1 MNSKLHKFTYYFV
14 TALIAGCVLI
24 IFVIFP
30 GINDDKPSMFGDMI
44 YGKASKPYVY
54 RVLLP
59 ATVRVLSAPIP
70 QTLRNTISI
79 KIEDSISLN
88 KLFKKLKWEKEL
100 AVEYSF
106 AMLIMFL
113 SLWGFSIAVRHL
125 FILFYN
131 TSSWFADSVS
141 VLALLGLPAMFQ
153 YTSFIYDFPLLL
165 LYTLGLIFLY
175 KQGWKKFLIIF
186 LVGCINKETTIL
198 LTLVFYIFY
207 KSGLNKELFNKLLV
221 AQLATFILV
230 KSLLYFVFKNN
241 PGTFIEFHLI
251 DHNLRLLTG
260 YDLTLAATVLGLVLL
275 VLYKW
280 NEKPKFLKT
289 SLWMLIPLVILTL
302 LLGYLDELRDY
313 YEVYPVV
320 IIFIAHSFARILN
333 VNFKLNIQYKFKNNP
348 NLFAFY
354 R

>member
-1 MNSKLHKFTYYFV
+1 MNDNIHKTSYYLL

-24 IFVIFP
+24 MFVISP
-30 GINDDKPSMFGDMI
+30 GINDNKPSMFGDMI
-44 YGKASKPYVY
+44 YGKASKPFVY

-59 ATVRVLSAPIP
+59 ATVRVLSAPVP
-70 QTLRNTISI
+70 QSLKNTISN
-79 KIEDSISLN
+79 KIEDNISLN

-113 SLWGFSIAVRHL
+113 SLWGFSIAVRYL

-131 TSSWFADSVS
+131 TSSWFAGSVS
-141 VLALLGLPAMFQ
+141 VLALLGLPTMFQ

-175 KQGWKKFLIIF
+175 KQDWIKFLIIF

-198 LTLVFYIFY
+198 LTLIFYIYY
-207 KSGLNKELFNKLLV
+207 KSGLKKELFNKLLI
-221 AQLATFILV
+221 AQFAIFILV

-260 YDLTLAATVLGLVLL
+260 YDLTLAVAVLGLILL
-275 VLYKW
+275 VFYKW
-280 NEKPKFLKT
+280 NEKPSFLKT
-289 SLWMLIPLVILTL
+289 SLWMFIPLVVLTL
-302 LLGYLDELRDY
+302 FLGYLDELRDY
-313 YEVYPVV
+313 YEVYPAV
-320 IIFIAHSFARILN
+320 IIFIVHSTARILD
-333 VNFKLNIQYKFKNNP
+333 VNFKVNIQSEPGNRF
-348 NLFAFY
+348 
-354 R
+354 

>member
-1 MNSKLHKFTYYFV
+1 LSDNIHKPIYYLL
-14 TALIAGCVLI
+14 TAIISGCVLI

-30 GINDDKPSMFGDMI
+30 GINDNKPSMFGDMI
-44 YGKASKPYVY
+44 YGKASKPFVY

-59 ATVRVLSAPIP
+59 ATVRVLSAPVP
-70 QTLRNTISI
+70 QAVKNTISK

-106 AMLIMFL
+106 AMMIMFF
-113 SLWGFSIAVRHL
+113 SIWGFSIAVRYL
-125 FILFYN
+125 FILFYS

-141 VLALLGLPAMFQ
+141 VLALLGLPTMFQ

-165 LYTLGLIFLY
+165 LYTLGLIFLH
-175 KQGWKKFLIIF
+175 KQNWVKFLIIF

-198 LTLVFYIFY
+198 LTLVFYIYY
-207 KSGLNKELFNKLLV
+207 KSDLKKELFNKLLI
-221 AQLATFILV
+221 AQFAIFILV

-260 YDLTLAATVLGLVLL
+260 YDITLAAAALGLILL
-275 VLYKW
+275 VFYKW
-280 NEKPKFLKT
+280 NEKPNFLKT
-289 SLWMLIPLVILTL
+289 TLWMFIPLVILTL
-302 LLGYLDELRDY
+302 FLGYLDELRDY

-320 IIFIAHSFARILN
+320 IIFIAHSFARILDL
-333 VNFKLNIQYKFKNNP
+333 NFKLNIQSEHNN
-348 NLFAFY
+348 
-354 R
+354 

>member
-1 MNSKLHKFTYYFV
+1 MKDNIHKTIYYLLI
-14 TALIAGCVLI
+14 ALIAGCVLI
-24 IFVIFP
+24 MFVIFP

-44 YGKASKPYVY
+44 YGKASKPFVY

-59 ATVRVLSAPIP
+59 ATVRVLSAPVH
-70 QTLRNTISI
+70 QTLRNNISN
-79 KIEDSISLN
+79 KIEDSIPLN

-113 SLWGFSIAVRHL
+113 SLWGFSIAVRYL

-141 VLALLGLPAMFQ
+141 VLALLGLPTMFQ

-175 KQGWKKFLIIF
+175 KQDWIKFLIIF
-186 LVGCINKETTIL
+186 LIGCINKETTIL
-198 LTLVFYIFY
+198 LTFVFYIFY
-207 KSGLNKELFNKLLV
+207 KTSLKKELFNKLLITQI
-221 AQLATFILV
+221 AIFILV

-260 YDLTLAATVLGLVLL
+260 YDLTLAVTVLGLILL
-275 VLYKW
+275 VFYKW
-280 NEKPKFLKT
+280 NEKPNFLKT
-289 SLWMLIPLVILTL
+289 SLWMFIPLVILTL
-302 LLGYLDELRDY
+302 FLGYLDELRDY
-313 YEVYPVV
+313 YEVYPAV
-320 IIFIAHSFARILN
+320 IIFIAHSIARILD
-333 VNFKLNIQYKFKNNP
+333 VNYRVNI
-348 NLFAFY
+348 
-354 R
+354 

>member
-1 MNSKLHKFTYYFV
+1 MKDSIHKTFYYFL

-30 GINDDKPSMFGDMI
+30 GINDDKPSKFGDMI
-44 YGKASKPYVY
+44 YGKASKPFVY

-59 ATVRVLSAPIP
+59 ATVRVLSAPVP
-70 QTLRNTISI
+70 QTLRNTISN
-79 KIEDSISLN
+79 KIEDNISLN

-113 SLWGFSIAVRHL
+113 SLWGFSIAVRCL

-141 VLALLGLPAMFQ
+141 VLALLGLPTMFQ

-175 KQGWKKFLIIF
+175 KQDWKKFLIIF

-198 LTLVFYIFY
+198 LTLVFYIYY
-207 KSGLNKELFNKLLV
+207 KTSLKKELFNKLLI
-221 AQLATFILV
+221 AQFAIFILV
-230 KSLLYFVFKNN
+230 KSLLYLVFKNN

-251 DHNLRLLTG
+251 DHNLRLL
-260 YDLTLAATVLGLVLL
+260 
-275 VLYKW
+275 
-280 NEKPKFLKT
+280 
-289 SLWMLIPLVILTL
+289 
-302 LLGYLDELRDY
+302 
-313 YEVYPVV
+313 PVT
-320 IIFIAHSFARILN
+320 I
-333 VNFKLNIQYKFKNNP
+333 
-348 NLFAFY
+348 
-354 R
+354 

>member
-1 MNSKLHKFTYYFV
+1 MNDNIHKTSYYLL

-24 IFVIFP
+24 MFVISP
-30 GINDDKPSMFGDMI
+30 GINDNKPSMFGDMI
-44 YGKASKPYVY
+44 YGKASKPFVY

-59 ATVRVLSAPIP
+59 ATVRVLSAPVP
-70 QTLRNTISI
+70 QSLKNTISN
-79 KIEDSISLN
+79 KIEDNISLN

-113 SLWGFSIAVRHL
+113 SLWGFSIAVRYL

-131 TSSWFADSVS
+131 TASWFADSVS
-141 VLALLGLPAMFQ
+141 VLALLGLPTMFQ

-175 KQGWKKFLIIF
+175 KQDWIKFLIIF

-198 LTLVFYIFY
+198 LTLIFYIYY
-207 KSGLNKELFNKLLV
+207 KSGLKKELFNKLLI
-221 AQLATFILV
+221 AQFAIFILV

-260 YDLTLAATVLGLVLL
+260 YDLTLAVAVLGLILL
-275 VLYKW
+275 VFYKW
-280 NEKPKFLKT
+280 NEKPSFLKT
-289 SLWMLIPLVILTL
+289 SLWMFIPLVVLTL
-302 LLGYLDELRDY
+302 FLGYLDELRDY
-313 YEVYPVV
+313 YEVYPAV
-320 IIFIAHSFARILN
+320 IIFIVHSTARILD
-333 VNFKLNIQYKFKNNP
+333 VNFKVNIQSEPGNRF
-348 NLFAFY
+348 
-354 R
+354 

>member
-1 MNSKLHKFTYYFV
+1 MKDSIHKTIYYLL

-24 IFVIFP
+24 MFVIFP
-30 GINDDKPSMFGDMI
+30 GINDNKPSMFGDMI
-44 YGKASKPYVY
+44 YGKASKPFVY

-59 ATVRVLSAPIP
+59 VTVRVLSAPVP
-70 QTLRNTISI
+70 QTLRNTISNI
-79 KIEDSISLN
+79 IEDNISLN

-113 SLWGFSIAVRHL
+113 SLWGFSIAVRYL

-141 VLALLGLPAMFQ
+141 VLALLGLPTMFQ

-175 KQGWKKFLIIF
+175 KQEWIKFFIIF

-198 LTLVFYIFY
+198 LTLIFFIYY
-207 KSGLNKELFNKLLV
+207 KSGVRKELFNKLLI
-221 AQLATFILV
+221 AQLSIFILV

-241 PGTFIEFHLI
+241 PGTFIESHLI

-260 YDLTLAATVLGLVLL
+260 YDLTLAAAVLGLILL
-275 VLYKW
+275 VFYKW
-280 NEKPKFLKT
+280 NEKPNFLKT
-289 SLWMLIPLVILTL
+289 SLWMFIPLVILTL
-302 LLGYLDELRDY
+302 FLGYLDELRDY
-313 YEVYPVV
+313 YEVYPIV
-320 IIFIAHSFARILN
+320 IIFIAHSIARILDLN
-333 VNFKLNIQYKFKNNP
+333 YRVNIQSEPGN
-348 NLFAFY
+348 
-354 R
+354 

>member
-1 MNSKLHKFTYYFV
+1 MKDSIHKTIYYLL

-24 IFVIFP
+24 MFVIFP

-44 YGKASKPYVY
+44 YGKASKPFVY

-59 ATVRVLSAPIP
+59 ATVRVLSAPVP
-70 QTLRNTISI
+70 QTLRNTISN
-79 KIEDSISLN
+79 KIEDNISLN

-113 SLWGFSIAVRHL
+113 SLWGFSIAVRYL

-141 VLALLGLPAMFQ
+141 VLALLGLPTMFQ

-175 KQGWKKFLIIF
+175 KQDWIKFLIIF

-198 LTLVFYIFY
+198 LTLVFFIYY
-207 KSGLNKELFNKLLV
+207 KSGLKKELFNKLLI
-221 AQLATFILV
+221 AQFAIFILV

-260 YDLTLAATVLGLVLL
+260 YDLTLAAAVLGLILL
-275 VLYKW
+275 VFYKW
-280 NEKPKFLKT
+280 NEKPNFLKT
-289 SLWMLIPLVILTL
+289 SLWMFIPLVILTL
-302 LLGYLDELRDY
+302 FLGYLDELRDY
-313 YEVYPVV
+313 YEVYPAV
-320 IIFIAHSFARILN
+320 IIFIAHSIARILD
-333 VNFKLNIQYKFKNNP
+333 VNFQVNNQYEPGN
-348 NLFAFY
+348 
-354 R
+354 

>member
-1 MNSKLHKFTYYFV
+1 MKHSIHKTIYYLL

-24 IFVIFP
+24 MFVIFP

-44 YGKASKPYVY
+44 YGKASKPFVY

-59 ATVRVLSAPIP
+59 ATVRMLSAPVT
-70 QTLRNTISI
+70 QTLRNTISN

-113 SLWGFSIAVRHL
+113 SLWGFSIAVRYL

-131 TSSWFADSVS
+131 TSPWFADSVS
-141 VLALLGLPAMFQ
+141 VLALLGLPTMFQ

-175 KQGWKKFLIIF
+175 KQDWIKFLIIF

-198 LTLVFYIFY
+198 LTLVFFIFY
-207 KSGLNKELFNKLLV
+207 KSGLKKELFNKLLI
-221 AQLATFILV
+221 AQLAIFFFV

-260 YDLTLAATVLGLVLL
+260 YDLTLAAAVLGLILL
-275 VLYKW
+275 VFFKW
-280 NEKPKFLKT
+280 NEKPNFLKI
-289 SLWMLIPLVILTL
+289 SLSMLIPLVILTL
-302 LLGYLDELRDY
+302 FLGYLDELRDY
-313 YEVYPVV
+313 YEVYPAV
-320 IIFIAHSFARILN
+320 IIFIVHSISRILD
-333 VNFKLNIQYKFKNNP
+333 VNFKLNIQYEPGN
-348 NLFAFY
+348 
-354 R
+354 

>member
-1 MNSKLHKFTYYFV
+1 MRNNMNRPIYYFL
-14 TALIAGCVLI
+14 TALISGCVLI
-24 IFVIFP
+24 MFVIFP
-30 GINDDKPSMFGDMI
+30 GINDNKPSMFGDMI
-44 YGKASKPYVY
+44 YGKASKPFVY

-59 ATVRVLSAPIP
+59 ATVRVLSAPVT
-70 QTLRNTISI
+70 QTLRNTISN
-79 KIEDSISLN
+79 KIEDNISLN

-100 AVEYSF
+100 AVEYFF

-113 SLWGFSIAVRHL
+113 SLWGFSLAVRYL

-141 VLALLGLPAMFQ
+141 VLALLGLPTMFQ

-175 KQGWKKFLIIF
+175 KQDWKKFLIIF
-186 LVGCINKETTIL
+186 LIGCINKETTIL
-198 LTLVFYIFY
+198 LTLLFYIYY
-207 KSGLNKELFNKLLV
+207 KRDLKKELFNKLLI
-221 AQLATFILV
+221 AQFSIFIVV
-230 KSLLYFVFKNN
+230 KSSLYFIFKNN

-260 YDLTLAATVLGLVLL
+260 YDLTLAAAVLGLILL
-275 VLYKW
+275 VFYKW

-289 SLWMLIPLVILTL
+289 SLWMFIPLVILTL
-302 LLGYLDELRDY
+302 FLGFLDELRDY

-320 IIFIAHSFARILN
+320 IIFITHSIARILD
-333 VNFKLNIQYKFKNNP
+333 VNFELGVRSEPDN
-348 NLFAFY
+348 
-354 R
+354 

>member
-1 MNSKLHKFTYYFV
+1 MKDNIHKTIYYLL

-30 GINDDKPSMFGDMI
+30 GINDDKPSKFGDMI
-44 YGKASKPYVY
+44 YGKASKPFVY

-59 ATVRVLSAPIP
+59 ATVRMLSAPVP
-70 QTLRNTISI
+70 QTLRNTISN
-79 KIEDSISLN
+79 KIENSISLN

-113 SLWGFSIAVRHL
+113 SLWGFSIAVRYL

-141 VLALLGLPAMFQ
+141 VLALLGLPTMFQ

-175 KQGWKKFLIIF
+175 KQDWIKFLIIF

-198 LTLVFYIFY
+198 LTLVFYIYY
-207 KSGLNKELFNKLLV
+207 KSSLKKELFNKLLV
-221 AQLATFILV
+221 AQFAIFILV

-251 DHNLRLLTG
+251 DHNLRLLIG
-260 YDLTLAATVLGLVLL
+260 YDLTLVAAVLGLILL
-275 VLYKW
+275 VFYKW
-280 NEKPKFLKT
+280 NEKPNFLKT
-289 SLWMLIPLVILTL
+289 SLWMFIPLIILTL
-302 LLGYLDELRDY
+302 FLGYLDELRDY
-313 YEVYPVV
+313 YEVYPAV
-320 IIFIAHSFARILN
+320 IILIAHSTARILD
-333 VNFKLNIQYKFKNNP
+333 VNFQVNIKSEP
-348 NLFAFY
+348 GI
-354 R
+354 

>member
-1 MNSKLHKFTYYFV
+1 MNDSIHKTIYYLL

-24 IFVIFP
+24 MFVIFP

-44 YGKASKPYVY
+44 YGKASKPFVY

-59 ATVRVLSAPIP
+59 ATVRVLSAPVP
-70 QTLRNTISI
+70 QSLRNTISN
-79 KIEDSISLN
+79 KIEDNISLN

-113 SLWGFSIAVRHL
+113 SLWGFSISLRYL

-141 VLALLGLPAMFQ
+141 VLALLGLPTMFQ

-175 KQGWKKFLIIF
+175 KQDWIKFLIIF

-198 LTLVFYIFY
+198 LTLVFYIYY
-207 KSGLNKELFNKLLV
+207 KTSLKKELFNKLLI
-221 AQLATFILV
+221 AQFAIFILV

-251 DHNLRLLTG
+251 DHNLRLLTS
-260 YDLTLAATVLGLVLL
+260 YDLTLAAAVLGLILL
-275 VLYKW
+275 IFYKW
-280 NEKPKFLKT
+280 NEKPNFLKT
-289 SLWMLIPLVILTL
+289 LLWMFIPLVILTL
-302 LLGYLDELRDY
+302 FLGYLDELRDY
-313 YEVYPVV
+313 YEVYPAV
-320 IIFIAHSFARILN
+320 IIFIAHSIARILD
-333 VNFKLNIQYKFKNNP
+333 VNFKVNIQSKPGN
-348 NLFAFY
+348 
-354 R
+354 

>member
-1 MNSKLHKFTYYFV
+1 MKDSIHKTIYYLL

-24 IFVIFP
+24 MFVIFP
-30 GINDDKPSMFGDMI
+30 GINDNKPSMFGDMI
-44 YGKASKPYVY
+44 YGKASKPFVY

-59 ATVRVLSAPIP
+59 VTVRVLSAPVP
-70 QTLRNTISI
+70 QTLRNTISNI
-79 KIEDSISLN
+79 IEDNISLN

-113 SLWGFSIAVRHL
+113 SLWGFSIAVRYL

-141 VLALLGLPAMFQ
+141 VLALLGLPTMFQ

-175 KQGWKKFLIIF
+175 KQEWIKFFIIF

-198 LTLVFYIFY
+198 LTLIFFIYY
-207 KSGLNKELFNKLLV
+207 KSGVRKELFNKLLI
-221 AQLATFILV
+221 AQLSIFILV

-241 PGTFIEFHLI
+241 PGTFIESHLI

-260 YDLTLAATVLGLVLL
+260 YDLTLAAAVLGLILL
-275 VLYKW
+275 VFYKW
-280 NEKPKFLKT
+280 NEKPNFLKT
-289 SLWMLIPLVILTL
+289 SLWMFIPLVILTL
-302 LLGYLDELRDY
+302 FLGYLDELRDY
-313 YEVYPVV
+313 YEVYPIV
-320 IIFIAHSFARILN
+320 IIFIAHSMINYVERHK
-333 VNFKLNIQYKFKNNP
+333 NFYNI
-348 NLFAFY
+348 
-354 R
+354 

>member
-1 MNSKLHKFTYYFV
+1 MNSKLHKLTYYFV
-14 TALIAGCVLI
+14 TALIAASVLI
-24 IFVIFP
+24 MFVISP
-30 GINDDKPSMFGDMI
+30 GINNNKPSMFGDMI
-44 YGKASKPYVY
+44 YGKASKPFVY

-59 ATVRVLSAPIP
+59 ATVRLLSAPVP
-70 QTLRNTISI
+70 QTLRNTIAN
-79 KIEDSISLN
+79 KIEDNISLN

-113 SLWGFSIAVRHL
+113 SLWGFSIAVRYL

-131 TSSWFADSVS
+131 SSSFFADSVS

-175 KQGWKKFLIIF
+175 KQDWTKFLIIF
-186 LVGCINKETTIL
+186 LVGCVNKETTIL

-207 KSGLNKELFNKLLV
+207 KSDLKKELFNKLLI
-221 AQLATFILV
+221 AQFAIFILV
-230 KSLLYFVFKNN
+230 KSSLYLVFKNN
-241 PGTFIEFHLI
+241 TGTFIEFHLI

-260 YDLTLAATVLGLVLL
+260 YDLTLAAAVLGLILL
-275 VLYKW
+275 VFYKW

-289 SLWMLIPLVILTL
+289 SLWMFIPLVILTL
-302 LLGYLDELRDY
+302 FLGFLDELRDY

-320 IIFIAHSFARILN
+320 IIFIAHSIARILD
-333 VNFKLNIQYKFKNNP
+333 VNYELNIQSEPDN
-348 NLFAFY
+348 
-354 R
+354 

>member
-1 MNSKLHKFTYYFV
+1 MIDNIHKTIYYLL

-24 IFVIFP
+24 MFVISP

-44 YGKASKPYVY
+44 YGKASKPFVY

-59 ATVRVLSAPIP
+59 ATVRVLSAPVP
-70 QTLRNTISI
+70 QTLRNTISN
-79 KIEDSISLN
+79 KIEDNISLN

-113 SLWGFSIAVRHL
+113 SLWGFSIAIRYL

-141 VLALLGLPAMFQ
+141 VLALLGLPTMFQ

-175 KQGWKKFLIIF
+175 KQDWIKFLIIF

-207 KSGLNKELFNKLLV
+207 KSSLKKELFNKLLI
-221 AQLATFILV
+221 AQFAIFLLI
-230 KSLLYFVFKNN
+230 KSLLYFIFKNN
-241 PGTFIEFHLI
+241 QGTFIEFHLI

-260 YDLTLAATVLGLVLL
+260 YDLTLAAAVLGLILL
-275 VLYKW
+275 VFYKW
-280 NEKPKFLKT
+280 NEKPNFLKT
-289 SLWMLIPLVILTL
+289 SLWMFIPLVILTL
-302 LLGYLDELRDY
+302 FLGYLDELRDY
-313 YEVYPVV
+313 YEVYPIV
-320 IIFIAHSFARILN
+320 IIFITHSIARILD
-333 VNFKLNIQYKFKNNP
+333 VNLKVSIQSEPGNKF
-348 NLFAFY
+348 
-354 R
+354 